1 MFVILPHQPL
11 VVFRHLLV
19 FSLLLH
25 STFLITISSA
35 DMVQSS
41 SPASS
46 SYIHYAR
53 RYPPHPLSPS
63 LPTDTQFLASLL
75 ERSRAQRD
83 TYDERQKLLSTY
95 KIVSKTQCLLQMR
108 SLDGFV
114 DAKHVTSLDDTQET
128 REGKDAV
135 R

>member
-1 MFVILPHQPL
+1 MFVILPHQRF
-11 VVFRHLLV
+11 VVLRHLLL

-25 STFLITISSA
+25 STFLVTISSA
-35 DMVQSS
+35 DMVQFS
-41 SPASS
+41 SPALS
-46 SYIHYAR
+46 SYIHYVR
-53 RYPPHPLSPS
+53 RHPPPPSPS
-63 LPTDTQFLASLL
+63 LSTDTQFLASLL
-75 ERSRAQRD
+75 ERSRVQRD

-128 REGKDAV
+128 REGKDAA